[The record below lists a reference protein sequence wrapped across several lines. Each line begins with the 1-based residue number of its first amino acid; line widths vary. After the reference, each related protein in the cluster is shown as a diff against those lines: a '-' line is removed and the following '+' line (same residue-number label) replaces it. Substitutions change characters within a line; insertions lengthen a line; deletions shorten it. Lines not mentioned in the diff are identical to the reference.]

1 MDIKR
6 RIEDCAGLTPAEQQ
20 LASTVLALGD
30 RLRGFTIKELAH
42 TANVSIPSVH
52 RFCKKLG
59 LEGFKE
65 LKVEL
70 ARSEARRADQKGKV
84 DINFPFAANDTADA
98 VLAQMASV
106 YQTTLADT
114 RDLLDPAALER
125 AAELLDRARG
135 IDIYTQS
142 HNLYPAQMF
151 CDRLLSIGRSASCF
165 ESGERQTRIALASDC
180 HHVAIAISYSG
191 LGPNLAT
198 ILPILHERNVPTI
211 FVGTPNGCRL
221 NPGLDVY
228 LHVSD
233 RESLQNRITQFA
245 SHIAVQYVLDSLYGC
260 LFARDYANSRA
271 FLERSLPATSLPALR
286 RTELSPTEYASV
298 MLNRLR

>member
-6 RIEDCAGLTPAEQQ
+6 RIEDCAGLTPTEQQ

-30 RLRGFTIKELAH
+30 RLHGLTIKELARAAH
-42 TANVSIPSVH
+42 VSIPSVH

-70 ARSEARRADQKGKV
+70 ARSEARRADQKGEV

-98 VLAQMASV
+98 VLTQMASV

-114 RDLLDPAALER
+114 RDLLDPVALEH

-165 ESGERQTRIALASDC
+165 ESGERQARIALASDC

>member
-30 RLRGFTIKELAH
+30 RLRGFTIKELARAAH
-42 TANVSIPSVH
+42 VSIPSVH

-65 LKVEL
+65 LKVEV
-70 ARSEARRADQKGKV
+70 ARAEARRVDQKGEV
-84 DINFPFAANDTADA
+84 DINFPFAANDTADT

>member
-1 MDIKR
+1 M
-6 RIEDCAGLTPAEQQ
+6 
-20 LASTVLALGD
+20 
-30 RLRGFTIKELAH
+30 
-42 TANVSIPSVH
+42 
-52 RFCKKLG
+52 
-59 LEGFKE
+59 
-65 LKVEL
+65 
-70 ARSEARRADQKGKV
+70 
-84 DINFPFAANDTADA
+84 
-98 VLAQMASV
+98 
-106 YQTTLADT
+106 
-114 RDLLDPAALER
+114 
-125 AAELLDRARG
+125 
-135 IDIYTQS
+135 
-142 HNLYPAQMF
+142 
-151 CDRLLSIGRSASCF
+151 
-165 ESGERQTRIALASDC
+165 
-180 HHVAIAISYSG
+180 AIAISYSG